1 MAKAIAKAVP
11 VPKAKTPTVPPPK
24 TAPGKGRSK
33 GLFKYTKTDRL
44 RGQRQSTIF
53 TNFDPGREARKA
65 AELEQLRAEQEDI
78 ARRERQMAIE
88 GVVGRV
94 AAGLVERTATAVTRN
109 KALWPE
115 WAVEKVVFRTG
126 AGTCIMCEKPTGA
139 ARKEARAKGGRT
151 SNRVVLMQ
159 SGVGLYLR
167 SMCGWPSFGWCGA
180 KSIDGVPTPCTEQ
193 KISPQHSRFGLAGGD
208 REALMSCTAD
218 AGTYAVI
225 APNMAKQIV
234 ALQAALQQ
242 MATDFPGSFDG
253 YSLSVIES
261 HQATKADTSGTAK
274 AISASLAQLTGESDF
289 TPERIQRVREQS
301 QQLAGGGPSH
311 SGVSPVS
318 EDALDGHAFHTYSLL
333 SADKNVE
340 FQIRH
345 NVEGR
350 STYAEGTVDAALFLA
365 RRIGAGAEKR
375 VYDMIDVLRA
385 GAM

>member
-1 MAKAIAKAVP
+1 MRALHVFCLSLSVP
-11 VPKAKTPTVPPPK
+11 HATFSHPRVCFFRFFPRTCEVIVARCKVLSDGEGHRKSRARAEGQDAHGTAAENRHARCFDRPHDDDDHHPSKHPDMPVLCA
-24 TAPGKGRSK
+24 APGKGRPK
-33 GLFKYTKTDRL
+33 GSFKYTKTDRL
-44 RGQRQSTIF
+44 RGQRQPTIF

-193 KISPQHSRFGLAGGD
+193 KISPQHSRFGLVHGSMKVRVFAAAINRASRKFCLRRRAAGFHKPP
-208 REALMSCTAD
+208 A
-218 AGTYAVI
+218 AG
-225 APNMAKQIV
+225 
-234 ALQAALQQ
+234 
-242 MATDFPGSFDG
+242 FR
-253 YSLSVIES
+253 
-261 HQATKADTSGTAK
+261 
-274 AISASLAQLTGESDF
+274 LA
-289 TPERIQRVREQS
+289 
-301 QQLAGGGPSH
+301 
-311 SGVSPVS
+311 
-318 EDALDGHAFHTYSLL
+318 
-333 SADKNVE
+333 
-340 FQIRH
+340 
-345 NVEGR
+345 
-350 STYAEGTVDAALFLA
+350 
-365 RRIGAGAEKR
+365 
-375 VYDMIDVLRA
+375 
-385 GAM
+385 